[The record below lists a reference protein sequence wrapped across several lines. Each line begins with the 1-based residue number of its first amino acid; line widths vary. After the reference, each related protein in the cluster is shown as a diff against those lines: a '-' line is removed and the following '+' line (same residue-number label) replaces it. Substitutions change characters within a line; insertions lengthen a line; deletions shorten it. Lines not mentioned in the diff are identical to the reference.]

1 MTIHFDPRISGNFVK
16 YVLGDDH
23 VKEQVVKSF
32 GDVYNE
38 QDLHDLAKS
47 ILIKAFTCFEVDI
60 NSIINNVKDKG

>member
-23 VKEQVVKSF
+23 VKEQVTKAF

-38 QDLHDLAKS
+38 QDLHELTKS
-47 ILIKAFTCFEVDI
+47 ILIKGFTCYEVDV
-60 NSIINNVKDKG
+60 NSIINKIKDNG